1 MSTIW
6 ADECY
11 QIAPER
17 QRQVEYDRCSEKPE
31 HEREA
36 YFENVKSRLES
47 GSYWADECYQLAG
60 SNS

>member
-36 YFENVKSRLES
+36 YF
-47 GSYWADECYQLAG
+47 
-60 SNS
+60 